1 MNKPAKA
8 AMMSFFIYPGAGQ
21 FFLKKYLSS
30 GIFITLFSIPFLW
43 TLFDVFEK
51 TNLLMKNVVENNL
64 PVDAATLTEVFSTL
78 VSEHTQS
85 VDNKALVM
93 MIIWLVSTVHA
104 YRTANSHK
112 H

>member
-8 AMMSFFIYPGAGQ
+8 AMMSLFIYPGAGQ
-21 FFLKKYLSS
+21 FFLKKYLSAS
-30 GIFITLFSIPFLW
+30 IFITLFSIPFLW

-51 TNLLMKNVVENNL
+51 TNLLMKNIVENNL
-64 PVDAATLTEVFSTL
+64 PLNAATLTEMFSSL

-104 YRTANSHK
+104 YRVASSQK